1 MQLSEEQQMIKDMK
15 PHLRFMPGD
24 IVYFKTD
31 RLNKN
36 PMVIERFVDIFSGS
50 EDLHGDYWCSWF
62 DSQKCYKGDQ
72 FFDHTLKS

>member
-1 MQLSEEQQMIKDMK
+1 MHLSEDQQMYKDMK

-36 PMVIERFVDIFSGS
+36 PMVIEKFVNVFSD
-50 EDLHGDYWCSWF
+50 ENGDYWCSWF
-62 DSQKCYKGDQ
+62 DSQKCHKGGE
-72 FFDHTLKS
+72 FFDYTLKTE